1 MWKDLVIFKINTCDS
16 IAKSFLLSSPFSGW
30 VLHLSVVLYG
40 GHSFPWGLSSASG
53 IATCFLSLS
62 QWIIDLS
69 CLTECC
75 DLLAV
80 TTDPRGEWTLGVGDG
95 QRGLVCCDSWGCK
108 ESDTTEWLNWTELRW
123 WTGCTPEKKKLGLT
137 GHLLLDGHSMW
148 PWWPSKSISFCF
160 ISAFPIS
167 HKFLLINSSLEW
179 YRYGNCEKHGS
190 QL

>member
-80 TTDPRGEWTLGVGDG
+80 TTDPRWQDILIVILASLCILVIISCLWQLNRITLP
-95 QRGLVCCDSWGCK
+95 LPFWNPFLNALCPSSALLL
-108 ESDTTEWLNWTELRW
+108 ESPGPGR
-123 WTGCTPEKKKLGLT
+123 
-137 GHLLLDGHSMW
+137 HLLLSAPAYREEPALILFKCSGLLSG
-148 PWWPSKSISFCF
+148 ICLF
-160 ISAFPIS
+160 ILVKRVTYLPV
-167 HKFLLINSSLEW
+167 
-179 YRYGNCEKHGS
+179 
-190 QL
+190 